1 VSAVPKPNYGID
13 APTVLRN
20 LSIASPVGI
29 IGGLVL
35 RHYFGREIGRPFIS
49 MGLGFGLGA
58 LFLLWSSLVGKFW
71 TRDALL
77 NAVPWRGD
85 EQVLDVGCGHGL
97 MLIGAAKRLTSGHAT
112 GIDIWQNVDQANN
125 SAAATRRNAE
135 IEGVSVDV
143 RDGDARNIPF
153 GDATFDLV
161 VSSAVLHNIYNG
173 KEREQ
178 ALGEIA
184 RVLKPGGHVAI
195 FDVRHS
201 YARFFERNGFTTVK
215 KWMTMVVGHSVVAR
229 KNGS

>member
-1 VSAVPKPNYGID
+1 MPKVNYGID

-20 LSIASPVGI
+20 LSIASVTGITVGLALI
-29 IGGLVL
+29 
-35 RHYFGREIGRPFIS
+35 HYVGPIGRPFLS
-49 MGLGFGLGA
+49 TGLGCGVGA
-58 LFLLWSSLVGKFW
+58 LVLLWSSLVGKFW

-77 NAVPWRGD
+77 KAVPWRGD

-135 IEGVSVDV
+135 LEGVSVDV
-143 RDGDARNIPF
+143 RDGDARKIPF
-153 GDATFDLV
+153 DSATFDVV
-161 VSSAVLHNIYNG
+161 VSSLALHNIYNAA
-173 KEREQ
+173 EREQ

-195 FDVRHS
+195 YDVRHS
-201 YARFFERNGFTTVK
+201 YAKFFERHGFTIVK
-215 KWMTMVVGHSVVAR
+215 KWTTAVFGRSVVAR
-229 KNGS
+229 KR